1 MNRLGFKNRQA
12 RKKRLVTD
20 LDLKKRVRFAKKM
33 TREYPPNV
41 WTDCI
46 AFYLDATSFAH
57 KFNPMDQARA
67 PGARARQRRSE
78 GLNQHC
84 TAKESKV
91 GSGGRVV
98 KAMVVTMHGEG
109 VILCEPYK
117 TMNGAYFVK
126 FVTDKFEALIS
137 RAGKGESRLF
147 LQDGDPSQNSRAARD
162 MMTNIK
168 AELLSTPPSSQD
180 LNPIENIFKLV
191 ETN

>member
-1 MNRLGFKNRQA
+1 MRQAMNRLGFKNRQA

-33 TREYPPNV
+33 TREYP
-41 WTDCI
+41 
-46 AFYLDATSFAH
+46 
-57 KFNPMDQARA
+57 

-147 LQDGDPSQNSRAARD
+147 LQDGDPSQNSRATRD